1 MVFHIDAFIRHI
13 LHTPFR
19 KIFVPAKLPCLHF
32 HPSLLP
38 LYDVIIVRELV
49 YNTEMVEMGIIIETA
64 FIFV

>member
-1 MVFHIDAFIRHI
+1 MLSSAIYFTLLSGKF
-13 LHTPFR
+13 
-19 KIFVPAKLPCLHF
+19 FVPAKLPCLHF

>member
-1 MVFHIDAFIRHI
+1 
-13 LHTPFR
+13 
-19 KIFVPAKLPCLHF
+19 
-32 HPSLLP
+32 LLP